1 LKDEKEIQEII
12 EVDYFINSVY
22 SAKVIQDLDLKKK
35 FLITKHISIT
45 NLICEFFKFMIE
57 KVS

>member
-1 LKDEKEIQEII
+1 MKDEKDIPEII

-22 SAKVIQDLDLKKK
+22 NANVIQDLDLKKK
-35 FLITKHISIT
+35 FLVTKRISMPR
-45 NLICEFFKFMIE
+45 LICEFFKFMIE